1 MAKKISRFDRT
12 CTICGKKYEYC
23 ATCSK
28 FSHLPRWMDAY
39 CSENCK
45 DLYNITAGWANNWL
59 DKDVEI
65 ARLEKC
71 DLTNIDKYP
80 QWMRD
85 IIKEMQS
92 YKPQVSA
99 EAIEQVLFDVD
110 VKDEKSDKNV
120 EKKEIHKTQNQ
131 PSNISANKK
140 QNEYKKNK
148 IKNNE

>member
-12 CTICGKKYEYC
+12 CTICGNKYEYC

-59 DKDVEI
+59 DKDIEI

-85 IIKEMQS
+85 IIKEMQT

-99 EAIEQVLFDVD
+99 ETIEQVLFDN
-110 VKDEKSDKNV
+110 KDEKADKNV

-131 PSNISANKK
+131 PSNISTNKK
-140 QNEYKKNK
+140 QSEYKKNK
-148 IKNNE
+148 IKYNE

>member
-92 YKPQVSA
+92 YKPQISA
-99 EAIEQVLFDVD
+99 ETIEQVLFDN
-110 VKDEKSDKNV
+110 KDEKTDKNV

-131 PSNISANKK
+131 PSNISTNKK
-140 QNEYKKNK
+140 
-148 IKNNE
+148 

>member
-99 EAIEQVLFDVD
+99 EAIEQVLFDV
-110 VKDEKSDKNV
+110 KDEKSDKNV

-131 PSNISANKK
+131 PSNITTNKK